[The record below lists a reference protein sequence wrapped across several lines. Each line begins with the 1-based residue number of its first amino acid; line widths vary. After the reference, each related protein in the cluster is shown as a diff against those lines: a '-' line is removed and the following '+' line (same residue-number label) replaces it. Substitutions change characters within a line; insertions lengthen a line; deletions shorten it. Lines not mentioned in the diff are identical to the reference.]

1 MTPASSVSFFVDAA
15 RETLRA
21 RGKDAVSWLNGL
33 VSADLRG
40 VAPGRGAYALLLTK
54 TGKIQTDMDVLAAP
68 GELVLGVARGTGDAV
83 QRVLDAH
90 LVMEDVELERA
101 PTLSWLRLFG
111 PRAAALSEA
120 LSGSAIAHGAIDWLG
135 GGGAALSFEAGS
147 LDAALARLAELD
159 PGALALDAE
168 GWKELRLR
176 HGFPEFGADYGND
189 DNPHEAALD
198 RRAVSWDKGCYLG
211 QEVVCMQDLRGKVKR
226 RLAVLEIAGSE
237 APAFDAPVVVP
248 GLDEPVGVIRSAA
261 VRGGPTTATAATTV
275 LAFARMK
282 APHFEARSDPHVEA
296 DAPTAFSVQG
306 HAARI
311 VALPQP

>member
-1 MTPASSVSFFVDAA
+1 MTQPSSVAYFVDAS

-21 RGKDAVSWLNGL
+21 RGADAVSWLNGL

-40 VAPGRGAYALLLTK
+40 VAPGRGAFALLLTK

-68 GELVLGVARGTGDAV
+68 GELVIGVARGTGDAV
-83 QRVLDAH
+83 QKVLDAH

-101 PTLSWLRLFG
+101 PQLSWVRLVG
-111 PRAAALSEA
+111 PRATRLSEA
-120 LSGSAIAHGAIDWLG
+120 LSGQAAAHGTIDWLG
-135 GGGAALSFEAGS
+135 VGGAALSFEAGA
-147 LDAALARLAELD
+147 LDAALSRLRELD
-159 PGALALDAE
+159 PGAEALDE
-168 GWKELRLR
+168 DGWKRLRLR
-176 HGFPEFGADYGND
+176 HGFPEFGADYGSD

-237 APAFDAPVVVP
+237 LPAIDAPVVAS
-248 GLDEPVGVIRSAA
+248 GIDEPVGAIRSAV
-261 VRGGPTTATAATTV
+261 VRGGEHV
-275 LAFARMK
+275 LAFARLK
-282 APHFEARSDPHVEA
+282 APHFDAHSEGH
-296 DAPTAFSVQG
+296 APTAFSVQG

-311 VALPQP
+311 VALPLP

>member
-1 MTPASSVSFFVDAA
+1 MTSRSPLSFFVDTA

-21 RGKDAVSWLNGL
+21 RGPDAISWLNGL
-33 VSADLRG
+33 VSADVRG
-40 VAPGRGAYALLLTK
+40 VAPGSGAYALLLTK

-68 GELVLGVARGTGDAV
+68 GELVIGVARGTGDAV

-101 PTLSWLRLFG
+101 PQLSWLKLFG
-111 PRAAALSEA
+111 PGAAASSEE
-120 LSGSAIAHGAIDWLG
+120 LSGQAAAHGSIDWLG
-135 GGGAALSFEAGS
+135 AGGAAVAFE
-147 LDAALARLAELD
+147 
-159 PGALALDAE
+159 PGALEGALSRLSELGAVALDAD
-168 GWKELRLR
+168 GWKRLRLR
-176 HGFPEFGADYGND
+176 HGFPEFGADYGSD

-237 APAFDAPVVVP
+237 LPVLDAPVVAS
-248 GLDEPVGVIRSAA
+248 GSDEPVGAIRSA
-261 VRGGPTTATAATTV
+261 VVESAASV
-275 LAFARMK
+275 LAFARLK
-282 APHFEARSDPHVEA
+282 APHFDAG
-296 DAPTAFSVQG
+296 APTAFSVQG

-311 VALPQP
+311 VALPTP